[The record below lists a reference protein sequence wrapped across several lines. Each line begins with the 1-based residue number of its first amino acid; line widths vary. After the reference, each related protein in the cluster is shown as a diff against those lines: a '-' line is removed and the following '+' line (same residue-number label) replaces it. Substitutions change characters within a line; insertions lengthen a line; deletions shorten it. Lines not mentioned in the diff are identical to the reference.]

1 MFDGIIQDFDRIKKR
16 QKLCKKNINES
27 INGVINCLQESI
39 AKIKD
44 PGAIDDVSTHS
55 KSNTK

>member
-16 QKLCKKNINES
+16 QKICKKNINES

-39 AKIKD
+39 TKIKD
-44 PGAIDDVSTHS
+44 SGAIDDVNS
-55 KSNTK
+55 